1 MTDSAP
7 SDRSRFYSVAELA
20 NEFSLTSQG
29 IRFYEES
36 GLIAPARVGRTRVFN
51 YQDRARL
58 ILIQRLRRLGF
69 SIDAIREY
77 LSLYKADVTGAT
89 QYRRGLER
97 ITERIR
103 ELESKRRDL
112 DETLAGLR
120 ALEREA
126 KERLD
131 RALIEESK
139 TPRSK
144 NTNGKR
150 DLRTSRSRPLRGTG
164 YFNSGRGGSRPP
176 DDVWPFLL
184 RANFRQEIIPRTTP
198 APFERTPLYLTR
210 NMITQERAMRR
221 SPSSAPHHRGDCPP
235 RCGPKPAASS
245 ELGREIAVDFKAN
258 TDLDEGWGRPNHD
271 QFLSCGAVRRLAAEP
286 KAPS

>member
-1 MTDSAP
+1 MIDSAA

-29 IRFYEES
+29 IRFYEEE

-58 ILIQRLRRLGF
+58 ILVQRLRRLGF

-77 LSLYKADVTGAT
+77 LSLYKADASGAA

-97 ITERIR
+97 IVERIR

-120 ALEREA
+120 ALEAEA

-131 RALIEESK
+131 RALIEE
-139 TPRSK
+139 
-144 NTNGKR
+144 G
-150 DLRTSRSRPLRGTG
+150 SRHRAKANSRPST
-164 YFNSGRGGSRPP
+164 
-176 DDVWPFLL
+176 
-184 RANFRQEIIPRTTP
+184 
-198 APFERTPLYLTR
+198 
-210 NMITQERAMRR
+210 
-221 SPSSAPHHRGDCPP
+221 
-235 RCGPKPAASS
+235 
-245 ELGREIAVDFKAN
+245 
-258 TDLDEGWGRPNHD
+258 
-271 QFLSCGAVRRLAAEP
+271 
-286 KAPS
+286 

>member
-1 MTDSAP
+1 MTDSAH
-7 SDRSRFYSVAELA
+7 SERSRFYSVAELA

-36 GLIAPARVGRTRVFN
+36 GLIAPGRVGRTRVFN

-77 LSLYKADVTGAT
+77 LSLYKADATGAT

-97 ITERIR
+97 IVERIR
-103 ELESKRRDL
+103 ELESKRLDL
-112 DETLAGLR
+112 DETMAGLR

-126 KERLD
+126 QERLD

-139 TPRSK
+139 TQRSI

-150 DLRTSRSRPLRGTG
+150 DLRTP
-164 YFNSGRGGSRPP
+164 
-176 DDVWPFLL
+176 
-184 RANFRQEIIPRTTP
+184 
-198 APFERTPLYLTR
+198 
-210 NMITQERAMRR
+210 
-221 SPSSAPHHRGDCPP
+221 
-235 RCGPKPAASS
+235 
-245 ELGREIAVDFKAN
+245 
-258 TDLDEGWGRPNHD
+258 
-271 QFLSCGAVRRLAAEP
+271 
-286 KAPS
+286 

>member
-1 MTDSAP
+1 MQNAQKKEVFGGIRTVCIAGFPGLTPAQVDFTLRKLHSRPMTDSAP

-77 LSLYKADVTGAT
+77 LNLYKADATGAT

-120 ALEREA
+120 AIEREA
-126 KERLD
+126 KDRLD
-131 RALIEESK
+131 RALIEDSK
-139 TPRSK
+139 TQRSK
-144 NTNGKR
+144 NNNGKR
-150 DLRTSRSRPLRGTG
+150 D
-164 YFNSGRGGSRPP
+164 
-176 DDVWPFLL
+176 
-184 RANFRQEIIPRTTP
+184 PRTP
-198 APFERTPLYLTR
+198 
-210 NMITQERAMRR
+210 
-221 SPSSAPHHRGDCPP
+221 
-235 RCGPKPAASS
+235 
-245 ELGREIAVDFKAN
+245 
-258 TDLDEGWGRPNHD
+258 
-271 QFLSCGAVRRLAAEP
+271 
-286 KAPS
+286 

>member
-1 MTDSAP
+1 MTDSALA
-7 SDRSRFYSVAELA
+7 DRTRLYSVAELA

-36 GLIAPARVGRTRVFN
+36 GLIAPARVCRTRVFN

-58 ILIQRLRRLGF
+58 SLIQRLRRLGF
-69 SIDAIREY
+69 SIEAIREY
-77 LSLYKADVTGAT
+77 LSLYKVDATGVA

-97 ITERIR
+97 ITERIK

-131 RALIEESK
+131 RALMEESK
-139 TPRSK
+139 TRRSK

-150 DLRTSRSRPLRGTG
+150 DFHTS
-164 YFNSGRGGSRPP
+164 
-176 DDVWPFLL
+176 
-184 RANFRQEIIPRTTP
+184 
-198 APFERTPLYLTR
+198 
-210 NMITQERAMRR
+210 
-221 SPSSAPHHRGDCPP
+221 
-235 RCGPKPAASS
+235 
-245 ELGREIAVDFKAN
+245 
-258 TDLDEGWGRPNHD
+258 
-271 QFLSCGAVRRLAAEP
+271 
-286 KAPS
+286 

>member
-1 MTDSAP
+1 MIDSAP

-20 NEFSLTSQG
+20 QEFSLTSQG

-36 GLIAPARVGRTRVFN
+36 GLITPARAGRTRVFN

-58 ILIQRLRRLGF
+58 VLIQRLRGLGF

-77 LSLYKADVTGAT
+77 LSLYKADATGAA

-97 ITERIR
+97 ITERIQ

-120 ALEREA
+120 ALELDA

-139 TPRSK
+139 HPRSK
-144 NTNGKR
+144 NGNGKR
-150 DLRTSRSRPLRGTG
+150 D
-164 YFNSGRGGSRPP
+164 
-176 DDVWPFLL
+176 
-184 RANFRQEIIPRTTP
+184 RA
-198 APFERTPLYLTR
+198 
-210 NMITQERAMRR
+210 
-221 SPSSAPHHRGDCPP
+221 S
-235 RCGPKPAASS
+235 
-245 ELGREIAVDFKAN
+245 
-258 TDLDEGWGRPNHD
+258 
-271 QFLSCGAVRRLAAEP
+271 
-286 KAPS
+286 